1 MDGAVE
7 LSRPAR
13 RLRSELADDGVVIE
27 ADGRMLSLI
36 LDEVGYARRPPQ
48 FERRVPLYGS
58 MIVPD
63 DRSLITAGEL
73 VDLIPVDDQPL
84 DLARRFA
91 DGRSAYLAIHADGH
105 RKLAFFRRSVQYEAD
120 LVEIQADTGV
130 FIVQRTPVLEVT
142 RLFTATSTIEWSG
155 YRWTER
161 PNARA
166 QHDLLQPYLPDI
178 APPVLAGLLELAL
191 HWLSPGRVGATLV
204 VPVSHGASGLD
215 IDNGTAVPR
224 LSVTTRHHYPAL
236 FAVLMQTDL
245 ATVVDAEG
253 IVHHIGV
260 GLNSSA
266 EADAAVGTTR
276 GMRHRSAAR
285 YTYDHPESVAIVVSE
300 DGPVTVFH
308 RGRPLSE
315 CAASLALALSTAAG

>member
-1 MDGAVE
+1 MDGAVD

-13 RLRSELADDGVVIE
+13 RLRSELADDGVVID
-27 ADGRMLSLI
+27 ADGPLLALI
-36 LDEVGYARRPPQ
+36 LDELGYARRPPQ

-58 MIVPD
+58 MVVPD
-63 DRSLITAGEL
+63 DRSLIAAGEL
-73 VDLIPVDDQPL
+73 VDLIPVDDHPL
-84 DLARRFA
+84 PIARRFA
-91 DGRSAYLAIHADGH
+91 DGRSAYLAVQPDGT

-130 FIVQRTPVLEVT
+130 FIVQRTPVMEVT

-155 YRWTER
+155 YRWTTR

-166 QHDLLQPYLPDI
+166 QHALLQPFLPGI

-204 VPVSHGASGLD
+204 VPVSHGDAGLD
-215 IDNGTAVPR
+215 IEHATAVPK
-224 LSVTTRHHYPAL
+224 LSVTARHHYPAL
-236 FAVLMQTDL
+236 FAALMQTDL
-245 ATVVDAEG
+245 ATVVVAEG
-253 IVHHIGV
+253 IAHHIGV
-260 GLNSSA
+260 GLYSSA
-266 EADAAVGTTR
+266 EADAAVDTAR

-285 YTYDHPESVAIVVSE
+285 YTFDHPESVAIVVSE

-308 RGRPLSE
+308 RGRSLSE
-315 CAASLALALSTAAG
+315 CAASIGMDATAAAG